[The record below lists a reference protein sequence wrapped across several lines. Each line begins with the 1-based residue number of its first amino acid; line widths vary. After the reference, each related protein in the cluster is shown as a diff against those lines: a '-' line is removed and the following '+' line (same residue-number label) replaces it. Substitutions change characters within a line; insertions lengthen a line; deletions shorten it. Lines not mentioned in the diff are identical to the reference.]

1 MAAGAD
7 KATGRLCMGI
17 TASAD
22 RSVWNAVGN
31 AALDEAAKG
40 EGKRGAAAVDE
51 STGRLRGD
59 ISSVDEASRTTV

>member
-1 MAAGAD
+1 
-7 KATGRLCMGI
+7 MGI
-17 TASAD
+17 TAYAD